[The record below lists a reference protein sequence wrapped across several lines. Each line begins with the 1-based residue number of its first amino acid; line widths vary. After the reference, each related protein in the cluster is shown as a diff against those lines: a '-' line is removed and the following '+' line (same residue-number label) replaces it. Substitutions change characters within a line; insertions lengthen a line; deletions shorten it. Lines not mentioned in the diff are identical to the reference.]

1 MSAIKVK
8 TGNRFEDSVS
18 YSRAVAVDDWV
29 FVANTAGRDH
39 ATGIIPEDAA
49 EQCAIAVA
57 NVAKALAAVGSGLD
71 EIVRLVVRIPGQDDV
86 DAVTAVI
93 GESFRGIDPAMSIV
107 CTPLV
112 GGHYAVELEATA
124 HRGAAVS
131 DYRKVSFA

>member
-39 ATGIIPEDAA
+39 STGIIPDGAA
-49 EQCAIAVA
+49 EQCAIAIA
-57 NVAKALAAVGSGLD
+57 NVSQALAAADSGL
-71 EIVRLVVRIPGQDDV
+71 EEVVRLVVRIPGQDDV

-107 CTPLV
+107 CSPLV

-124 HRGAAVS
+124 HRSAAHS
-131 DYRKVSFA
+131 EYRKVAFA